1 MTIPKDVREIIVDL
15 EGDILVIAELAF
27 SGAEA
32 ISPESVKRARGRQ
45 YRRASVVVAPSSGP
59 H

>member
-1 MTIPKDVREIIVDL
+1 MTIPTDVREIIVDL

-32 ISPESVKRARGRQ
+32 ISP
-45 YRRASVVVAPSSGP
+45 
-59 H
+59 